1 MNMDF
6 KTLNQMSK
14 KTKSPALFIKN
25 QLLNMNGGDSQAAL
39 LEHSTIDGSQ
49 NDANNDYSQMRTI
62 SNVKPVLRTKPST
75 MLHSPVRQ
83 NNIVDKNA
91 LRVRDH
97 EIIYTSSTTRSE
109 KYLQL
114 S

>member
-6 KTLNQMSK
+6 KTLNQLSK
-14 KTKSPALFIKN
+14 KTKSPAFFIKN

-49 NDANNDYSQMRTI
+49 NYANNDYSQMRTI